1 MNNYIYLIQEREFIK
16 TNEPIYKIGKSK
28 QDAMKRMN
36 QYPKGSICL
45 LHINCDDCD
54 KTEKILIKLFKNKY
68 KHKSNI
74 GNEYFEGNSNNM
86 MEDIFTC
93 IKNID
98 CSNIGNEYFEGNSNN
113 MMEDIFTC
121 IKNIDCNNINSINKL
136 NKQIN
141 FNTMNT
147 IFEINSNNVYKCVIC
162 NKEYNSY
169 MGAWKHKNNKHN
181 EIKAEK
187 INNKQCKYCNK
198 EFSDRRNRWRHE
210 NTICKPK

>member
-74 GNEYFEGNSNNM
+74 GNEYFEGDSNNM
-86 MEDIFTC
+86 MEDIFTY
-93 IKNID
+93 IKNI
-98 CSNIGNEYFEGNSNN
+98 E
-113 MMEDIFTC
+113 
-121 IKNIDCNNINSINKL
+121 CNNINSINKL

-147 IFEINSNNVYKCVIC
+147 LFEINSNNVYKCVIC
-162 NKEYNSY
+162 TKEYNSY

-187 INNKQCKYCNK
+187 MNNKQCKYCNK
-198 EFSDRRNRWRHE
+198 EFSDRRSRWRHE